1 MVANMKKSYFLLFL
15 LSFLLL
21 YSCVTYHQ
29 KSAKFNQLFE
39 RGKLEAADKL
49 LAKDKKAER
58 RKTRLLYYLNRGTL
72 AHLMGHYKE
81 SNDFFEQAYMTHEDF
96 LAQPVNE
103 ALAFL
108 TNPTVTDYRGEDHEV
123 LLIHYYKSL
132 NFLQLGQNNEA
143 LVECRRLNIKLHQLS
158 DKHSSDNKYRRDAF
172 IHTLMGLVYQ
182 ANHDYNNAFIAYRN
196 AVEIYQEDY
205 KRLFGVDTPAQLKQD
220 LLYTAY
226 KTGFYDQVHK
236 YEQLFNLK
244 YDPAG
249 EGTGGEVVFL
259 WNNGLGPIKSEWNIN
274 FVIVRGRGGVV
285 TFVNEE
291 LGLFF
296 PFPLGS
302 NSSETGTLSDLEFIQ
317 VAFPKYVERPPL
329 YDKAVIRTNGR
340 TYPFEIAEDIN
351 AISFKVL
358 HQRMLLEFGKSL
370 LRVALKKAAEY
381 QLRSKD
387 DQLGAVLGVV
397 NLATEKADTRNWQTM
412 PHSIY
417 YTRVTLPA
425 GKQQVNF
432 QTFSKKAPQAHQREE
447 VYLNVQQGQTLF
459 YTFHSLR

>member
-1 MVANMKKSYFLLFL
+1 MKKSYFLLFL
-15 LSFLLL
+15 LSSLLL
-21 YSCVTYHQ
+21 HSCVTYYQ
-29 KSAKFNQLFE
+29 KSAKFNKLFE
-39 RGKLEAADKL
+39 SGKLEAADKL

-72 AHLMGHYKE
+72 AHLMGKYEE
-81 SNDFFEQAYMTHEDF
+81 SNYFFEQAYITHEDF
-96 LAQPVNE
+96 LAKPINE
-103 ALAFL
+103 ALAFV

-123 LLIHYYKSL
+123 LLIHYYKTL
-132 NFLQLGQNNEA
+132 NFLQLGKNNEA
-143 LVECRRLNIKLHQLS
+143 LVECRRLNIKLNQLS
-158 DKHSSDNKYRRDAF
+158 DKYQSDNKYRRDAF

-205 KRLFGVDTPAQLKQD
+205 KRLFGVDTPEQLKQD

-244 YDPAG
+244 YNPS
-249 EGTGGEVVFL
+249 EESTTGDLVFL
-259 WNNGLGPIKSEWNIN
+259 WNNGLGPIKSEWDIS
-274 FVIVRGRGGVV
+274 FVIVRGTGGMV

-291 LGLFF
+291 RGLFF
-296 PFPLGS
+296 PFPLES
-302 NSSETGTLSDLEFIQ
+302 NNSAIGTLSDLEFIQ
-317 VAFPKYVERPPL
+317 VAFPQYVERPTL
-329 YDKAVIRTNGR
+329 YDNAVISTNGC

-358 HQRMLLEFGKSL
+358 NQRMLLEFGKSL

-387 DQLGAVLGVV
+387 DKLGAVLGVV

-425 GKQQVNF
+425 GKQQVSF
-432 QTFSKKAPQAHQREE
+432 QAFSKKSLQDNQREDFYSD
-447 VYLNVQQGQTLF
+447 VKQGQTQF
-459 YTFHSLR
+459 YTFSSLR